1 MNIKWIYWSHPFSS
15 LVELG
20 SAIEPYP
27 TRALMP
33 PQSIAGV
40 ASEGAALATGTKRK
54 AYVAEAP
61 SLQENKCTLV
71 TIRIKMGVLLLML
84 LESIFLEIRLC
95 NESCDNF
102 PNPKE
107 VLKQRRSQ
115 KCSRHLWYA
124 FLYLLLK
131 VECLLT
137 SAIWSYGHEAEVY
150 IFLNLPFPSNPKE
163 NSSICCIWSTPEQ
176 NLLWHIIGC
185 TPNTFHNTINK
196 NVNHSND
203 TIDNLNQS
211 SFHKPACQCQGHHRT
226 ESLSASAH
234 ILHCGKIRP
243 CVVRSGFRCASA
255 DLRQSRYLHVA
266 R

>member
-1 MNIKWIYWSHPFSS
+1 MKALRAAVF
-15 LVELG
+15 
-20 SAIEPYP
+20 SAIREKPEGWAFFCP
-27 TRALMP
+27 LP
-33 PQSIAGV
+33 PPPPV
-40 ASEGAALATGTKRK
+40 R
-54 AYVAEAP
+54 V
-61 SLQENKCTLV
+61 
-71 TIRIKMGVLLLML
+71 
-84 LESIFLEIRLC
+84 
-95 NESCDNF
+95 
-102 PNPKE
+102 
-107 VLKQRRSQ
+107 
-115 KCSRHLWYA
+115 
-124 FLYLLLK
+124 LK

-163 NSSICCIWSTPEQ
+163 NSSIRCILSTPEQ
-176 NLLWHIIGC
+176 NLLRHIIGC

-211 SFHKPACQCQGHHRT
+211 SFHKPACQCQGHLRT

-243 CVVRSGFRCASA
+243 WVVRPGFRCASA

>member
-1 MNIKWIYWSHPFSS
+1 M
-15 LVELG
+15 G
-20 SAIEPYP
+20 SIIC
-27 TRALMP
+27 P
-33 PQSIAGV
+33 PPPPDGV
-40 ASEGAALATGTKRK
+40 ILRPPP
-54 AYVAEAP
+54 VR
-61 SLQENKCTLV
+61 V
-71 TIRIKMGVLLLML
+71 
-84 LESIFLEIRLC
+84 
-95 NESCDNF
+95 
-102 PNPKE
+102 
-107 VLKQRRSQ
+107 
-115 KCSRHLWYA
+115 
-124 FLYLLLK
+124 LK

-163 NSSICCIWSTPEQ
+163 NSSIRCILSTPEQ
-176 NLLWHIIGC
+176 NLVWHIIGC

-211 SFHKPACQCQGHHRT
+211 SFHKPACQCQGHLRT
-226 ESLSASAH
+226 ESLSASAD

-243 CVVRSGFRCASA
+243 WVVRSGFRCASA

>member
-1 MNIKWIYWSHPFSS
+1 
-15 LVELG
+15 
-20 SAIEPYP
+20 
-27 TRALMP
+27 MP
-33 PQSIAGV
+33 SGV
-40 ASEGAALATGTKRK
+40 GTGGTEGAAAPPGPRRVGQCPRRPQARSGTREGLLCRLS
-54 AYVAEAP
+54 V
-61 SLQENKCTLV
+61 L
-71 TIRIKMGVLLLML
+71 IK
-84 LESIFLEIRLC
+84 S
-95 NESCDNF
+95 
-102 PNPKE
+102 KH
-107 VLKQRRSQ
+107 QR
-115 KCSRHLWYA
+115 
-124 FLYLLLK
+124 LK

-163 NSSICCIWSTPEQ
+163 NSSIRCILSTPEQ

-211 SFHKPACQCQGHHRT
+211 SFHQPACQCQGHLRT

-243 CVVRSGFRCASA
+243 WVVRSGFRCASA

>member
-1 MNIKWIYWSHPFSS
+1 MLRRNECRLNFENRPVRTGDLKGGGGPKQ
-15 LVELG
+15 
-20 SAIEPYP
+20 
-27 TRALMP
+27 P
-33 PQSIAGV
+33 PLPLIGV
-40 ASEGAALATGTKRK
+40 AR
-54 AYVAEAP
+54 
-61 SLQENKCTLV
+61 SLPL
-71 TIRIKMGVLLLML
+71 IG
-84 LESIFLEIRLC
+84 
-95 NESCDNF
+95 
-102 PNPKE
+102 
-107 VLKQRRSQ
+107 
-115 KCSRHLWYA
+115 
-124 FLYLLLK
+124 LK

-150 IFLNLPFPSNPKE
+150 IFLNLPFPSNSKE
-163 NSSICCIWSTPEQ
+163 NSSIRCILSTPEQ

-211 SFHKPACQCQGHHRT
+211 SFHKPACQCQGHLRT

-234 ILHCGKIRP
+234 ILHCAKIRP
-243 CVVRSGFRCASA
+243 WVVRSGFRYASA

>member
-1 MNIKWIYWSHPFSS
+1 MHLSFLTLKLH
-15 LVELG
+15 LVKG
-20 SAIEPYP
+20 F
-27 TRALMP
+27 RMP
-33 PQSIAGV
+33 P
-40 ASEGAALATGTKRK
+40 R
-54 AYVAEAP
+54 P
-61 SLQENKCTLV
+61 SLYIHSTYLRPLTNGSRNRQCAKNV
-71 TIRIKMGVLLLML
+71 PSPNQWKMAGGL
-84 LESIFLEIRLC
+84 
-95 NESCDNF
+95 
-102 PNPKE
+102 
-107 VLKQRRSQ
+107 SQ
-115 KCSRHLWYA
+115 WWVKDC
-124 FLYLLLK
+124 LK
-131 VECLLT
+131 VEYLLT

-163 NSSICCIWSTPEQ
+163 NSSIRCILSTPEQ

-211 SFHKPACQCQGHHRT
+211 SFHKPACQCQGHLRT

-243 CVVRSGFRCASA
+243 WVVRSGFRCASA

>member
-1 MNIKWIYWSHPFSS
+1 MYPPAGCVWGQ
-15 LVELG
+15 LAC
-20 SAIEPYP
+20 AI
-27 TRALMP
+27 
-33 PQSIAGV
+33 
-40 ASEGAALATGTKRK
+40 
-54 AYVAEAP
+54 
-61 SLQENKCTLV
+61 
-71 TIRIKMGVLLLML
+71 
-84 LESIFLEIRLC
+84 
-95 NESCDNF
+95 
-102 PNPKE
+102 
-107 VLKQRRSQ
+107 LK
-115 KCSRHLWYA
+115 YI
-124 FLYLLLK
+124 LK

-163 NSSICCIWSTPEQ
+163 NSSIRCILSTPEQ

-211 SFHKPACQCQGHHRT
+211 SFHKPACQCQGHLRT

-234 ILHCGKIRP
+234 ILHCAKIRP
-243 CVVRSGFRCASA
+243 WVVRSGFRYASA